1 MLFRSRCISEGIRS
15 VFPGSVTGFY
25 SPEEVQD
32 FEEKPNERDIT
43 PKKTPTVIM
52 QGTEPVVI
60 EQKLG
65 TLPLYIPNQ
74 DEPYAMYLNVHDWIE
89 GFLAMVRKL
98 KTNDKLKENE
108 KAEKYD
114 NFKIVNQEYM
124 STWDSMTTSLLLQG
138 INRLNKE
145 FANV

>member
-1 MLFRSRCISEGIRS
+1 
-15 VFPGSVTGFY
+15 
-25 SPEEVQD
+25 
-32 FEEKPNERDIT
+32 
-43 PKKTPTVIM
+43 
-52 QGTEPVVI
+52 
-60 EQKLG
+60 
-65 TLPLYIPNQ
+65 
-74 DEPYAMYLNVHDWIE
+74 
-89 GFLAMVRKL
+89 MVRKL